1 MFCNLI
7 DINDVNGVKV
17 RLNIA
22 IERALMEK
30 FCDDDNKAVQWMLD
44 NRVYIYFWKDYL
56 TLIDFD
62 SPTSIYIVSRWNSFL
77 EKLEKLNKK

>member
-30 FCDDDNKAVQWMLD
+30 FCDDDNSCSMDVG
-44 NRVYIYFWKDYL
+44 
-56 TLIDFD
+56 
-62 SPTSIYIVSRWNSFL
+62 
-77 EKLEKLNKK
+77 

>member
-1 MFCNLI
+1 MYCNVI
-7 DINDVNGVKV
+7 DINDVKGEKV

-22 IERALMEK
+22 IERALMK
-30 FCDDDNKAVQWMLD
+30 KYCDDDDKAVQWMLD

-56 TLIDFD
+56 TFIDFD
-62 SPTSIYIVSRWNSFL
+62 SPTSTFIVSRWNSFL

>member
-1 MFCNLI
+1 MI
-7 DINDVNGVKV
+7 I
-17 RLNIA
+17 
-22 IERALMEK
+22 
-30 FCDDDNKAVQWMLD
+30 AVQWMLD